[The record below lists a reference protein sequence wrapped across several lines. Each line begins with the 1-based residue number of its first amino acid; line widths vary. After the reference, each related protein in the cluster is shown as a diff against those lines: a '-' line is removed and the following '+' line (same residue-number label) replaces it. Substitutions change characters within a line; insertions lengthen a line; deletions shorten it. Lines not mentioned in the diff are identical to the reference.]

1 MKAAFSYMDNRIAP
15 VFDTARNILV
25 VEAVSRKIMSE
36 SKDVIADNLPVQK
49 AIHFVEMGVD
59 SLVCGAISRP
69 LYDIIVAYGI
79 QVAPF
84 IAGDLRQV
92 VVAWT
97 NGRLREKRFAMPG
110 CGGIG
115 RQRFRRMQEKDE
127 ERSIMNGKKG
137 GGGGQGQGRGG
148 GQGTGTGSG
157 TGQGQG
163 RGGRRAAGAGGA
175 AAGPGGYCVCL
186 SCGER
191 AVHERGVPC
200 INQKCSKCGASM
212 TRE

>member
-15 VFDTARNILV
+15 VFDTARNVCV
-25 VEAVSRKIMSE
+25 VEAVSRKIVSE
-36 SKDVIADNLPVQK
+36 REELLADNLPVQK
-49 AIHFVEMGVD
+49 AIHFVELGLD

-69 LYDIIVAYGI
+69 VYDIIVAYGI
-79 QVAPF
+79 QVVPF
-84 IAGDLRQV
+84 VAGDLRQV
-92 VVAWT
+92 VVAWI

-115 RQRFRRMQEKDE
+115 RQRFRGMQEQVE
-127 ERSIMNGKKG
+127 EKKIMNGRQRGGAG
-137 GGGGQGQGRGG
+137 GGAGG
-148 GQGTGTGSG
+148 GQGTGGRG
-157 TGQGQG
+157 QGQGQG
-163 RGGRRAAGAGGA
+163 RGGRRAGGMGGA

-200 INQKCSKCGASM
+200 VDQKCSKCGASM

>member
-15 VFDTARNILV
+15 LFDTARNILV

-115 RQRFRRMQEKDE
+115 RQRFRRMQEQDE

-137 GGGGQGQGRGG
+137 GGGGQ

>member
-115 RQRFRRMQEKDE
+115 RQRFRRMQEQDE

-137 GGGGQGQGRGG
+137 GG
-148 GQGTGTGSG
+148 S
-157 TGQGQG
+157 GQGQG